1 MQSLLGDNNIS
12 ATVFRQMWL
21 DKLPPEMVRILA
33 ALSDEVDI
41 QKLAII
47 ADKVADTAPVRQIS
61 STDTIDGLVPGVK
74 INKYKNCHWNSK
86 KCLYNFK
93 IYRRNHMKVG
103 AIILLDTDTVVHDR
117 HLAIITDAA
126 VITTNTLIAAIMKI
140 LVRARINADH
150 HVHTERYL

>member
-47 ADKVADTAPVRQIS
+47 ANKVADTAPVRQTS